1 MYLYFGTGTCAV
13 PTAEAVST
21 GDINGSN
28 CTGRLRSI
36 PSFTEMIVQ
45 TCENTL
51 NGKRGFNNRLQYQIR
66 FISLKVA
73 FHNDL

>member
-1 MYLYFGTGTCAV
+1 MAV
-13 PTAEAVST
+13 IVQVDSAQFPA
-21 GDINGSN
+21 
-28 CTGRLRSI
+28 
-36 PSFTEMIVQ
+36 EMIVQ

>member
-36 PSFTEMIVQ
+36 PSFPEMIVQ
-45 TCENTL
+45 ACEDTH
-51 NGKRGFNNRLQYQIR
+51 K
-66 FISLKVA
+66 KVVA
-73 FHNDL
+73 TIDCIIKHVLFQ